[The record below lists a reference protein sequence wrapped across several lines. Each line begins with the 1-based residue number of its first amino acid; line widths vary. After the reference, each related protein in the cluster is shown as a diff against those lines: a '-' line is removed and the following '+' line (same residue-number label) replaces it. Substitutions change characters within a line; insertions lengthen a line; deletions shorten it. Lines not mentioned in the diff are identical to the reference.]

1 MRVALFGGS
10 FDPPHIGHQL
20 ACLYVLETHPVD
32 EVWIMPV
39 FRHAFDKR
47 SAPFAHRVAMCQRM
61 AAALGPRVRVSTVE
75 EQLGGPS
82 YTLVTVQALQKQHP
96 EHAFA
101 LVIGSDLVRER
112 ERWFNFPELAQRVPF
127 IVLGRSGG
135 VGTRPSPHD
144 AAVAGT
150 DSVSTAAVVPTD
162 LRHAEPV
169 ELPAVSSTEVRARL
183 AAASHTG
190 QLPTG
195 WVPRSVLAY
204 IQEQRLYLGSEP
216 PGNR

>member
-1 MRVALFGGS
+1 MRISEAL
-10 FDPPHIGHQL
+10 L
-20 ACLYVLETHPVD
+20 AVIPLVD
-32 EVWIMPV
+32 VHGKMWGV
-39 FRHAFDKR
+39 
-47 SAPFAHRVAMCQRM
+47 
-61 AAALGPRVRVSTVE
+61 
-75 EQLGGPS
+75 
-82 YTLVTVQALQKQHP
+82 VTVQALQKQHP

-169 ELPAVSSTEVRARL
+169 DLPAVSSTEVRARL
-183 AAASHTG
+183 AAASNTG